1 MLDRARLCAYVIV
14 EGDIRENSP
23 GIYHWTD

>member
-23 GIYHWTD
+23 GIYQEL